1 MTSTATSTVSGILE
15 LPPKKNAGHLRDPKR
30 GFRPGATDC
39 IVPEKLVQR
48 YRLREGLTVEGPVES
63 GRKGGAPQ
71 LRDIVAVNGQDPA
84 AFSELQPFEDGVV
97 VDPSEALTFETA
109 SDVHLTRVI
118 DLITPI
124 GKGQRG
130 LIVAPPRS
138 GKTIMLEQMA
148 LAIQQNHPECVLIVM
163 LVDERPEEVTHFRMA
178 TRALVLASSNDQDT
192 DQHVRVSR
200 MGVAMAKRLVEYGKD
215 VVILLDSLTR
225 LGRAFNKTVNSGR
238 VMSGGVDINAL
249 QEPKRMFG
257 AARNIEGG
265 GSLTILATC
274 LIDTGSRMDELIF
287 QEFKGTGN
295 MEIILDRDMAD
306 RRVYPAIDV
315 PRSGTRKEELLF
327 PADQLKQ
334 RFALRRVLTDMKPIP
349 AMEGLLKLMAK
360 HPTNGEL
367 LAFLSSG
374 RGSL

>member
-1 MTSTATSTVSGILE
+1 MTSTATSTVCGVLE

-30 GFRPGATDC
+30 GFRPGPTDC
-39 IVPEKLVQR
+39 LVPERLVQR
-48 YRLREGLTVEGPVES
+48 YRLREGLTVEGPVET
-63 GRKGGAPQ
+63 GRKGGQRQ
-71 LRDIVAVNGQDPA
+71 LRDVTSINGQDPA
-84 AFSELQPFEDGVV
+84 ALSELRPFEDGVV
-97 VDPSEALTFETA
+97 IDPAEALTFETA
-109 SDVHLTRVI
+109 ADVYLTRVI

-138 GKTIMLEQMA
+138 GKTVMLEQMA
-148 LAIQQNHPECVLIVM
+148 LAIQQNHPDCILIVM
-163 LVDERPEEVTHFRMA
+163 LVDERPEEVTHFRTA
-178 TRALVLASSNDQDT
+178 TKAMVLASSNDQDT

-215 VVILLDSLTR
+215 VVVLLDSLTR

-349 AMEGLLKLMAK
+349 AMEGLLKLLER
-360 HPTNGEL
+360 HPTNSEL

-374 RGSL
+374 RASV